1 MSFGLAIGVV
11 IDLGGILGQGEGSI
25 GGDGASDGGGGG
37 GDIISDAASGIAD
50 AVGGIVD
57 RRGLI
62 QVPWKNIPRALK
74 VLSSGVLVAPMM
86 AHAAETAERSFGSR
100 IAIYVGPVLNIGW
113 FHLTVGACFGG
124 FGCAAGG
131 GGINLGPIGLG
142 VLFPFWKWW

>member
-1 MSFGLAIGVV
+1 MGLGLAIGIVF
-11 IDLGGILGQGEGSI
+11 DLGGILGQGEGDNGA
-25 GGDGASDGGGGG
+25 GGAGNGGGG
-37 GDIISDAASGIAD
+37 GDIISDVAD

-62 QVPWKNIPRALK
+62 QVPWRNIPRALK
-74 VLSSGVLVAPMM
+74 VLSSGVLMAPLM

-100 IAIYVGPVLNIGW
+100 IAFYIGPVLDVGW
-113 FHLTVGACFGG
+113 LYFTVGACLGG

-131 GGINLGPIGLG
+131 GGIKLGPIGLG